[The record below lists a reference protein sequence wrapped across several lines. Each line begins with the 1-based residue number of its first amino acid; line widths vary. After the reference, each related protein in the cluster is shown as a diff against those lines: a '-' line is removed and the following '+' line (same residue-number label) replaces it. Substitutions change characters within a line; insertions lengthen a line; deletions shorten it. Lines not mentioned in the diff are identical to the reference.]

1 MMYLLKIVLML
12 LLVRRKRSMFSTVC
26 KKIRHENRYDQCVPT
41 SVIKATRRG
50 CCPSRAGSAWTPTPS
65 ELWFPQLSHFLKTD
79 ESYCYPSSSQWE
91 WHVPTNQTFAPI
103 NCMMEDRFISH
114 DFPAINV
121 PMQQMSTPT
130 SKNMTKIIL
139 PLRVKWNLENNG
151 TFGRFMVIVSVYH
164 RQCKQKPKALLL
176 PLYFRSM
183 QALNMQG
190 ICYLLIDYFSLQFHP
205 RSN

>member
-1 MMYLLKIVLML
+1 MLGVPYDTTILFSWISEHRWSSFIDNGNEAIWLIIPGVSLILLKIVLML

-79 ESYCYPSSSQWE
+79 ESYCYPSWSQWE

-114 DFPAINV
+114 DFP
-121 PMQQMSTPT
+121 S
-130 SKNMTKIIL
+130 
-139 PLRVKWNLENNG
+139 
-151 TFGRFMVIVSVYH
+151 Y
-164 RQCKQKPKALLL
+164 
-176 PLYFRSM
+176 
-183 QALNMQG
+183 
-190 ICYLLIDYFSLQFHP
+190 
-205 RSN
+205 